1 MLKRDRRSKLKKQ
14 LIRVSIAGG
23 ALAIA
28 LTAGASAIHLQAGNL
43 SVDGDG
49 GVVPTRLPRDHVA
62 PVKAFFHGSIKALD
76 GTRPS
81 PLTQLV
87 LEIDKHSL
95 AVTEGLPK
103 CTIGKLKATT
113 TKQARSLCPGAIV
126 GTGFGTVLT
135 ELPEQPP
142 IKTSSPLT
150 IFNGPEKDGNPTA
163 IGHAYLTYPAPA
175 TYLVQSEIE
184 KIHHGRYGYRIE
196 VNFPKIVNWNGSPI
210 SGRLTINRRW
220 HYRGRALSY
229 ANASCFDGRLQAH
242 VQLAFKDGT
251 QLEGTAFKP
260 CTVRK

>member
-1 MLKRDRRSKLKKQ
+1 MS
-14 LIRVSIAGG
+14 V
-23 ALAIA
+23 ALSVAM
-28 LTAGASAIHLQAGNL
+28 TAAASALHLHAGNL
-43 SVDGDG
+43 IVDGDG
-49 GVVPTRLPRDHVA
+49 GVAPTRLPRDHVA
-62 PVKAFFHGSIKALD
+62 SVKAFFHGSIKDLD

-81 PLTQLV
+81 PLTRLV

-95 AVTEGLPK
+95 VVTEGLPK
-103 CTIGKLKATT
+103 CTMAKLRATT

-142 IKTSSPLT
+142 IKTSSPIT

-163 IGHAYLTYPAPA
+163 IGHAHLTYPGPT

-184 KIHHGRYGYRIE
+184 KIHHGRYGYRVE
-196 VNFPKIVNWNGSPI
+196 VDLPKIVDWSGSPI

-220 HYRGRALSY
+220 RDRGRTLSY

-242 VQLAFKDGT
+242 VELSFKDGT
-251 QLEGTAFKP
+251 QMAGTAFKR
-260 CTVRK
+260 CTVRKQPHA